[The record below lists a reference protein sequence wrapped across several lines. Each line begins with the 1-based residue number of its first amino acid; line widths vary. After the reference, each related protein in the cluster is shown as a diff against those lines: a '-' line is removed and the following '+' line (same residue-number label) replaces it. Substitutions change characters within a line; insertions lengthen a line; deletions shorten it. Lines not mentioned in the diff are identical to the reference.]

1 MSNQK
6 KKIFLLAD
14 SAVDLRFIHDQL
26 NDIYDVRWVYY
37 NKKLRRDL
45 FELGYEK
52 KKMILINSFGFFLK
66 KILSKFLKPN
76 LFNLEK
82 ELINNIKT
90 INKKLKPDLWITD
103 TGNILSKVDI
113 KTTKVTFKHS
123 VPYKKYFL
131 ADNIFD
137 YDYVFIPG
145 DYHLNRIVNFYK
157 EKKKELEKKLVILPS
172 LKIIS
177 YIRLK
182 RDFLT
187 KKDFCKKYSL
197 DINKEIVVLAT
208 THDSFRNK
216 RSLPE
221 NFGSEVSALKKLCNI
236 ITIENNFNFI
246 IKLHHYNHNKFVDPK
261 FAFLNEFKNVHVFK
275 SNKNFD
281 SLESEEVFFHSYIVI
296 TDTSGVGPLCCYLDK
311 KMIYLNPDMPF
322 NWDNSDIEK
331 KMRPG
336 FILNQIDET
345 NQFLKEYT
353 NKPYLFSGER
363 KKFAKK
369 IFKYSE
375 EENFGLIKS
384 KIIKILDEKNI
395 L

>member
-123 VPYKKYFL
+123 VSYKKYFL

-145 DYHLNRIVNFYK
+145 EYHLNRIINFYK
-157 EKKKELEKKLVILPS
+157 EKKKNWKKVG
-172 LKIIS
+172 
-177 YIRLK
+177 
-182 RDFLT
+182 
-187 KKDFCKKYSL
+187 
-197 DINKEIVVLAT
+197 
-208 THDSFRNK
+208 
-216 RSLPE
+216 
-221 NFGSEVSALKKLCNI
+221 NF
-236 ITIENNFNFI
+236 T
-246 IKLHHYNHNKFVDPK
+246 
-261 FAFLNEFKNVHVFK
+261 
-275 SNKNFD
+275 
-281 SLESEEVFFHSYIVI
+281 
-296 TDTSGVGPLCCYLDK
+296 
-311 KMIYLNPDMPF
+311 
-322 NWDNSDIEK
+322 
-331 KMRPG
+331 
-336 FILNQIDET
+336 
-345 NQFLKEYT
+345 
-353 NKPYLFSGER
+353 
-363 KKFAKK
+363 FAKNYIIHK
-369 IFKYSE
+369 IE
-375 EENFGLIKS
+375 EIF
-384 KIIKILDEKNI
+384 
-395 L
+395 